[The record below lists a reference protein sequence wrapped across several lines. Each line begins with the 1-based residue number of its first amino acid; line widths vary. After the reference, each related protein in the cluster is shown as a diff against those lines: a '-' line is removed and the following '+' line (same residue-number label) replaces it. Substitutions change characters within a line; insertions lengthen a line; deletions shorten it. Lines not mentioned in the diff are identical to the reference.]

1 MLSQSYTVWEISTP
15 MSMARY
21 NYLSGLRILIDQMTV
36 TSLAKA
42 RKYIPTNAFIQYTR
56 IAFKIGQII
65 TGGRENQKQ
74 AGANNV
80 RLPELTW
87 AK

>member
-1 MLSQSYTVWEISTP
+1 MQQIT
-15 MSMARY
+15 
-21 NYLSGLRILIDQMTV
+21 D
-36 TSLAKA
+36 KC
-42 RKYIPTNAFIQYTR
+42 RKYIPINALIQYTR

-65 TGGRENQKQ
+65 TGGRERQKQ